1 MLNNGLLTLLVS
13 VLMMLAL
20 CYVEEVVACQQGH
33 AWAVRLSVHDL
44 GDWFQCGN
52 PLLDVKSNKTL

>member
-1 MLNNGLLTLLVS
+1 
-13 VLMMLAL
+13 MMLAL